1 MKTQNKRRSPLKR
14 RDGKPT
20 RADKSKVNK
29 SQFAK
34 ARKDF
39 GLYLPPN
46 AQLRY
51 AAIIDQVRK
60 GELKT
65 DHDVQQAVLT
75 LIVAGCGLRVAREAV
90 GVTHYQWHVWLREN
104 EELHQQYLKAK
115 DDRSEAWADDIMED
129 AEGANAFNVQAI
141 KLRIDTKKWL
151 MGKNSGRYADRIT
164 VAGDPTAPLRT
175 ITTEMTAEEA
185 QEAYQAMK
193 KNAG

>member
-1 MKTQNKRRSPLKR
+1 MAYTSAKRKSVKR
-14 RDGKPT
+14 KDGKPT
-20 RADKSKVNK
+20 KADKSKVNK

-34 ARKDF
+34 AKKDF
-39 GLYLPPN
+39 SLYLPPN
-46 AQLRY
+46 AQMRY
-51 AAIIDQVRK
+51 ASIINQVRK

-115 DDRSEAWADDIMED
+115 DDRSEAWADDIVED

-141 KLRIDTKKWL
+141 RLRIDTKKWL
-151 MGKNSGRYADRIT
+151 MGKNSGRYADR
-164 VAGDPTAPLRT
+164 VVLAGDRENPIQAVTRT
-175 ITTEMTAEEA
+175 MTAEEA
-185 QEAYQAMK
+185 QEAYAAMK
-193 KNAG
+193 KNA